1 MQRPA
6 RLDSVYVVAAVVM
19 AAAALVEAG
28 YGGPEA
34 ELTVL
39 STTSALLT
47 GLAVLVARWTP
58 LGAIVLLA
66 AVVAVPML
74 VVPDLPPSGGAQ
86 LIVWMLLVGNA
97 AYRLPRNGGLVGYGI
112 AALVPAVTIVVAGE
126 TVWEFLFYGL
136 ILAPAWVVGVL
147 LRREQHRSAE
157 LAALAEELR
166 HEREKQAEVAV
177 AAERTRISR
186 ELHDAVAH
194 TVSVMTL
201 QVGVVR
207 RRLGARTVEEETLRG
222 AETLGRQAVDEL
234 RRIVGLVREGESAAL
249 APLPSLA
256 QLDDLVTQ
264 VRGTGTSVAVEV
276 TGPVAEVPQ
285 AVDMSAYR
293 IVQEGL
299 TNALRHA
306 PGAPIEVRVA
316 VGPGDVEVTVENGP
330 ARRPVAASTAGGHGL
345 VGIRERVHVLGGALT
360 AGPTPGGGHRLR
372 ARLPL
377 SRAAVAT
384 S

>member
-1 MQRPA
+1 MR
-6 RLDSVYVVAAVVM
+6 RHVTLDTAVVVAAVVM
-19 AAAALVEAG
+19 TAAALFEAG
-28 YGGPEA
+28 SGGPGA
-34 ELTVL
+34 ELTPL
-39 STTSALLT
+39 SVATALLT
-47 GLAVLVARWTP
+47 GLAVLVARWSP
-58 LGAIVLLA
+58 LGAVVLLA
-66 AVVAVPML
+66 GVVAVPML
-74 VVPDLPPSGGAQ
+74 FVRDLPPSGGAQ
-86 LIVWMLLVGNA
+86 LIAWMLLVGNA
-97 AYRLPRNGGLVGYGI
+97 AYRLPRRRGLGAYAV

-126 TVWEFLFYGL
+126 AIWEFLFYGL

-147 LRREQHRSAE
+147 LQREQRRSAE
-157 LAALAEELR
+157 LTALTEELR

-207 RRLGARTVEEETLRG
+207 RRLGTGTVEEETLRG

-249 APLPSLA
+249 APLPSLTRI
-256 QLDDLVTQ
+256 DELVAQ
-264 VRGTGTSVAVEV
+264 VRGTGT
-276 TGPVAEVPQ
+276 PVALEVSGSLDDVPQ
-285 AVDMSAYR
+285 AVGMSAYR

-306 PGAPIEVRVA
+306 PGAPVEVRVSVDA
-316 VGPGDVEVTVENGP
+316 TGVELTVDNGA
-330 ARRPVAASTAGGHGL
+330 ARKPVHPTAAGGHGL
-345 VGIRERVHVLGGALT
+345 VGIRERVHVIGGELSV
-360 AGPTPGGGHRLR
+360 GSTPDGGHRLR

-377 SRAAVAT
+377 SSAT
-384 S
+384 VEVS